1 MPPKPTYIS
10 GGTVSQTRRSKWRL
24 SYIPELIWGLLN
36 QITYFFSTLIGG
48 TVEPRRLSNNN
59 QGGGR
64 RLAGFDG
71 SGNVTGGSGVG
82 GSGPS
87 KGPSNG
93 TNNRRGDM
101 KNILACNA
109 ASGS

>member
-1 MPPKPTYIS
+1 MPPKPTYVI
-10 GGTVSQTRRSKWRL
+10 GGSVTQTGRSKWRL
-24 SYIPELIWGLLN
+24 SYIPEFIWGILN
-36 QITYFFSTLIGG
+36 QITFFFSTLIGG
-48 TVEPRRLSNNN
+48 TVEPRRRSNN

-71 SGNVTGGSGVG
+71 NGNVTGGSGVG

-87 KGPSNG
+87 KGPDNG

-101 KNILACNA
+101 KNILACNS